1 MPSRSSALIELRELD
16 PTDQIAAAQLSA
28 RAMRDDPVHV
38 AVFGTNP
45 EHRLRQLTRFFAT
58 LLRVL
63 QAPPLSH

>member
-1 MPSRSSALIELRELD
+1 
-16 PTDQIAAAQLSA
+16 
-28 RAMRDDPVHV
+28 MRDDPVHI

-45 EHRLRQLTRFFAT
+45 EHRLRQLARFFAT